1 MPLCCKKI
9 PEGLEIFDEVDLIR
23 DLIKHNL
30 KISNESIKNGD
41 FVRLLNKRGA
51 FQKEG
56 QRFTG
61 KIYLV
66 PEVGLN
72 SVWVEGREN
81 KFNLSDVLKVS
92 PLSQEIDNSLR
103 KKQLSLF
110 KQDKRLREREGIEP
124 NRGSSKRIRH
134 LVLRDSKFALQIFF
148 PL

>member
-1 MPLCCKKI
+1 M
-9 PEGLEIFDEVDLIR
+9 DLIR
-23 DLIKHNL
+23 DVIKHNL
-30 KISNESIKNGD
+30 KISNDSIKKGD

-51 FQKEG
+51 FEKEG

-66 PEVGLN
+66 TEVGLN

-110 KQDKRLREREGIEP
+110 KQDKRLKEREGTEP
-124 NRGSSKRIRH
+124 NRGNSKRTR
-134 LVLRDSKFALQIFF
+134 L
-148 PL
+148 